1 MIILNSATS
10 KIQLGIANTVTTND
24 LNIVC
29 NWVDMATQSFAP
41 ESLTTTINGGS
52 IDILAAPATDH
63 QRQLKYLSVYNNDTV
78 ASIVTVSYS
87 DNANLRSLSK
97 VTLQTGDCLYY
108 IDSDGFSVTDASG
121 SIRTGYQ
128 GPQGLTGSTGAQ
140 GIQGPTGSTGIQGPT
155 GSTGAQGPTGSQGIQ
170 GIQGAT
176 GPVSLGAKSNSVT
189 GASFSGSP
197 LQYQV
202 NFVTSFSDANY
213 SVSVIGE
220 DIRTW
225 SIASK
230 LAGSFIINTN
240 SDITLAS
247 PVLWSA
253 IKHGES

>member
-52 IDILAAPATDH
+52 IDILAAPATNH

-140 GIQGPTGSTGIQGPT
+140 GATGSTGLT
-155 GSTGAQGPTGSQGIQ
+155 
-170 GIQGAT
+170 GAT

>member
-1 MIILNSATS
+1 MIILNSTTS
-10 KIQLGIANTVTTND
+10 KIQLGIANAVTTND

-29 NWVDMATQSFAP
+29 NWVDMATQSFTP
-41 ESLTTTINGGS
+41 ESLTTTINSGS
-52 IDILAAPATDH
+52 IDILAAPATNH

-128 GPQGLTGSTGAQ
+128 GPQGLAGSSGAQ
-140 GIQGPTGSTGIQGPT
+140 GIQGP
-155 GSTGAQGPTGSQGIQ
+155 
-170 GIQGAT
+170 QGAT
-176 GPVSLGAKSNSVT
+176 GPVSLSAKSNSVT

-225 SIASK
+225 SISSK
-230 LAGSFIINTN
+230 LANSFIINSN
-240 SDITLAS
+240 SNITLVN

>member
-1 MIILNSATS
+1 MIILNSTTS

-41 ESLTTTINGGS
+41 ESLTTTINSGS
-52 IDILAAPATDH
+52 IDILAAPATNH

-78 ASIVTVSYS
+78 ASIVTISYS

-128 GPQGLTGSTGAQ
+128 GPQGLTGAMGIQ
-140 GIQGPTGSTGIQGPT
+140 GIQGP
-155 GSTGAQGPTGSQGIQ
+155 
-170 GIQGAT
+170 QGAT
-176 GPVSLGAKSNSVT
+176 GPVSLSAKSNSVT

-230 LAGSFIINTN
+230 LAGSFIINSN
-240 SDITLAS
+240 SNITLVN

-253 IKHGES
+253 MKHGES